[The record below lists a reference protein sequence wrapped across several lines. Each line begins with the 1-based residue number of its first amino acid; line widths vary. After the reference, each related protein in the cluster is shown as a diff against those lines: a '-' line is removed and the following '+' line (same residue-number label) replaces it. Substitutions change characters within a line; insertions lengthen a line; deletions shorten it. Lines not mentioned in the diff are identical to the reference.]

1 MPKEHIDYSNTIIY
15 KIYCKDSNITDFY
28 VGHTTNFI
36 KRKSLHKSSC
46 LNQNNQL
53 KIYEIIRTNGG
64 WNNWNMIEIA
74 KYNCKDVIEARIKQ
88 QYHYSELKTSLNNIS
103 SSIEINDYCC
113 ENDEKNAKKIY
124 CENCNKIFSHRQSLH
139 VHKKRCIMK
148 EDNELYDNT
157 SNNNIIN
164 TNNNIVNTNN
174 MVYDQNSNDNVNVLM
189 EVIKQNQEFQKFMME
204 QMVEISR
211 NCNTTNNINSHN
223 KTFNL
228 QVFLNEKCKDAM
240 NIDEF
245 VDSLK
250 LTFNDLESVGEL
262 GFVKG
267 ISRIFINGLKQL
279 DVYKRPIHCSDLK
292 REVIHLKDA
301 GVWEKDN
308 ENKDIMKKLVKMIA
322 NKNIDKI
329 YEWREAYPNH
339 RYSDDPKNDI
349 YLKIAYQ
356 SMGAKSKEDDI
367 AFYEKI
373 IKNVAKEVTINKIN

>member
-1 MPKEHIDYSNTIIY
+1 METPKMPKNADYFYCETCDFKCSKLSNYTIHLSTRKHLCKQDGNIKNALSCDICNKEY
-15 KIYCKDSNITDFY
+15 KNRTGLWKHKKTCSNINNINSNNGNNSNNTQE
-28 VGHTTNFI
+28 
-36 KRKSLHKSSC
+36 
-46 LNQNNQL
+46 QNN
-53 KIYEIIRTNGG
+53 
-64 WNNWNMIEIA
+64 
-74 KYNCKDVIEARIKQ
+74 
-88 QYHYSELKTSLNNIS
+88 
-103 SSIEINDYCC
+103 ND
-113 ENDEKNAKKIY
+113 
-124 CENCNKIFSHRQSLH
+124 S
-139 VHKKRCIMK
+139 
-148 EDNELYDNT
+148 
-157 SNNNIIN
+157 
-164 TNNNIVNTNN
+164 
-174 MVYDQNSNDNVNVLM
+174 VNVLM

-204 QMVEISR
+204 QMVEISK
-211 NCNTTNNINSHN
+211 NCNTTNNINNNSHN

-250 LTFNDLESVGEL
+250 LTFNDLENVGEL

-267 ISRIFINGLKQL
+267 ISRIFINGLREL

-322 NKNIDKI
+322 NKNISKI

-356 SMGAKSKEDDI
+356 SMGARSKEEDI
-367 AFYEKI
+367 VYYEKV
-373 IKNVAKEVTINKIN
+373 IKNVAKEVTINKSIF

>member
-1 MPKEHIDYSNTIIY
+1 MSVEKVDEIPTKIPPYFSCFCCDYITCSKKDYNKHIETKKH
-15 KIYCKDSNITDFY
+15 KI
-28 VGHTTNFI
+28 
-36 KRKSLHKSSC
+36 
-46 LNQNNQL
+46 NQNQL
-53 KIYEIIRTNGG
+53 LATKKSPNDSCFICFCGKSY
-64 WNNWNMIEIA
+64 
-74 KYNCKDVIEARIKQ
+74 KDKSGLWRHRKRCLVKEENEQ
-88 QYHYSELKTSLNNIS
+88 IS
-103 SSIEINDYCC
+103 S
-113 ENDEKNAKKIY
+113 
-124 CENCNKIFSHRQSLH
+124 
-139 VHKKRCIMK
+139 
-148 EDNELYDNT
+148 
-157 SNNNIIN
+157 
-164 TNNNIVNTNN
+164 NNIVNNNNIQEHNDTNVN
-174 MVYDQNSNDNVNVLM
+174 TNVLM

-204 QMVEISR
+204 QMVEISK
-211 NCNTTNNINSHN
+211 NCNTTNNNINN
-223 KTFNL
+223 TNNTFNL

-322 NKNIDKI
+322 NKNINKI

-356 SMGAKSKEDDI
+356 SMGAKTKEDDI

-373 IKNVAKEVTINKIN
+373 IKNVAKEVTINKNRD

>member
-1 MPKEHIDYSNTIIY
+1 
-15 KIYCKDSNITDFY
+15 
-28 VGHTTNFI
+28 
-36 KRKSLHKSSC
+36 
-46 LNQNNQL
+46 
-53 KIYEIIRTNGG
+53 
-64 WNNWNMIEIA
+64 MIEIA
-74 KYNCKDVIEARIKQ
+74 KYNCKDVTEARIKE
-88 QYHYSELKTSLNNIS
+88 QYHNTELQSLLNNS
-103 SSIEINDYCC
+103 SCYIDTNQYYCEICDYKTY
-113 ENDEKNAKKIY
+113 NKKDFDKHKNTKKHLFIDEKNIKKLS
-124 CENCNKIFSHRQSLH
+124 CDNCNKIFSHRQSLH
-139 VHKKRCIMK
+139 VHKKKCFIK
-148 EDNELYDNT
+148 EDNELNINN
-157 SNNNIIN
+157 SNNINYNNIN
-164 TNNNIVNTNN
+164 TTNEQYNNITNTDSNVNT
-174 MVYDQNSNDNVNVLM
+174 NVLM

-204 QMVEISR
+204 QMVEISK
-211 NCNTTNNINSHN
+211 NCNTTNNINNNSHN

-250 LTFNDLESVGEL
+250 LTFNDLENVGEL

-267 ISRIFINGLKQL
+267 ISRIFINGLREL

-322 NKNIDKI
+322 NKNISKI

-356 SMGAKSKEDDI
+356 SMGARSKEEDI
-367 AFYEKI
+367 VYYEKV
-373 IKNVAKEVTINKIN
+373 IKNVAKEVTINKSIF